1 MPSPSLAQALSDAQ
15 DRLQYVMRTTAQ
27 SVSKPTL
34 TQSDVDLR
42 TAALTAFR
50 AAKTACLL
58 SRNEAEAHVGKGR
71 IIQGAA
77 TDAFTA
83 SNAVTGLVGYVGA

>member
-15 DRLQYVMRTTAQ
+15 DYLQYVMRTTAQ
-27 SVSKPTL
+27 NVNKPTL
-34 TQSDVDLR
+34 SQSDVDLR

-58 SRNEAEAHVGKGR
+58 SRGEAEANVGQGR
-71 IIQGAA
+71 RVGGCA
-77 TDAFTA
+77 TDAFTP
-83 SNAVTGLVGYVGA
+83 SNAVTGLVGFVGA